1 MKVFDHLF
9 DDFFNQII
17 IDELQN
23 ASFNFAS
30 DPPPEGKSDS
40 GFIHMSLH
48 DGKVDSFISS
58 KLNVYGEII
67 TKKIFSL
74 MPELNE
80 YYPRRFCWNYYSK
93 SSSGTYHQDTNT
105 NNNITVVYYLNT
117 CDGGTYI
124 EDKFVQSESG
134 RAVVFDSRTNHC
146 GIGPTEY
153 DKRYMLNIILTK
165 EI

>member
-80 YYPRRFCWNYYSK
+80 YYPRPFLLIIIAS
-93 SSSGTYHQDTNT
+93 
-105 NNNITVVYYLNT
+105 L
-117 CDGGTYI
+117 
-124 EDKFVQSESG
+124 VQE
-134 RAVVFDSRTNHC
+134 
-146 GIGPTEY
+146 
-153 DKRYMLNIILTK
+153 LIIKTQTQ
-165 EI
+165 III